1 MSDLELILL
10 DAATASLGTLKYRK
24 QKIPNKA
31 AWFDNKCKA
40 SRNIFHKDR
49 KRHFNHKCPANRNAL
64 INSSKHYKQVIRTSG
79 AKCKSEINYINSLNK
94 RKPMEN
100 VNIETFYDF
109 DIFLTQ
115 ILQTLTTRLSPIS
128 QMLTLIIVLTR
139 KYRRMKLKTLYN
151 S

>member
-49 KRHFNHKCPANRNAL
+49 KRHSNHKCPANRNAL

-109 DIFLTQ
+109 
-115 ILQTLTTRLSPIS
+115 
-128 QMLTLIIVLTR
+128 V
-139 KYRRMKLKTLYN
+139 KTLNADITDTDDTAEPDFPNVDIDN
-151 S
+151 SLNEEISTDEVKNAIQ